1 MHVARGEGANE
12 WGRIRW
18 GAEWVGWM
26 SALKNNGIIP
36 RILVGGLSWYFEIR
50 DDEVM
55 GWRWI
60 DEFVVSYGLTNE
72 WK

>member
-55 GWRWI
+55 GWR
-60 DEFVVSYGLTNE
+60 
-72 WK
+72 

>member
-1 MHVARGEGANE
+1 MAKVQTSGGAFD
-12 WGRIRW
+12 G
-18 GAEWVGWM
+18 VQSGWDGCQHLKIT
-26 SALKNNGIIP
+26 ALF
-36 RILVGGLSWYFEIR
+36 RSWCFEIR